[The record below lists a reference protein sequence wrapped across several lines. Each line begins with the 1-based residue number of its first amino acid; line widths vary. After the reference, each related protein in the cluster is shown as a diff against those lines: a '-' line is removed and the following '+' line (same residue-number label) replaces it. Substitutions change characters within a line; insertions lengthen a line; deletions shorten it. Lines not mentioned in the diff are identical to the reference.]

1 MVSMR
6 SQPATNLSSTVVPL
20 PAQDGD
26 YRTLVGVL
34 LDLSRGVDLPSTF
47 QAVANGLLRLA
58 PFDWLCL
65 AYQGPRQGDLL
76 IHRSL
81 SGRPEWLA
89 TSEAIATPSE
99 PVQRWFLPSEAR
111 LKGPDT
117 LSEDSAALD
126 WPVPGDINSL
136 ITIPLPAS
144 GGGSRRDP
152 NRQQRRGALM
162 LGRSGNER
170 FAPGLVSLLVPCAA
184 QVGLLLEKAEWLSR
198 FRATNEEL
206 RQQVQVL
213 QRDSKTQRQ
222 LPSSRGQGEQRRDEP
237 LPESHWLGVDPS
249 SIDALEQAK
258 RAATTEIS
266 VLLHGE
272 SGTGKELLARLIHRA
287 SSRSVGPMVAVNV
300 ATLTPSLVASELF
313 GHLPGAFTGASE
325 RRKGLIHAACGGT
338 LFLDEIGDMPLS
350 VQPSLLRFL
359 EDGQVRPLGSNVS
372 VRVDTRIVCA
382 THRDLRADVEA
393 GRFREDLH
401 HRLAGF
407 VIQIPS
413 LRNRPADLPL
423 LVEEFLATQSPAR
436 VLPKAWWTAFRSYPW
451 PGNVRELKNVIRS
464 VCGMS
469 RGPELETRFLPVAL
483 RNAIV
488 APTVLLPEDAP
499 YPYEGWTLQE
509 VERDIL
515 VKTLQRHGGHRS
527 HTAVALGISPRALYD
542 KIKRL
547 RVNEAELFGKQG
559 ALQ

>member
-1 MVSMR
+1 MMFMR
-6 SQPATNLSSTVVPL
+6 SQPATKLSSTVIPL
-20 PAQDGD
+20 PAQDSD

-76 IHRSL
+76 IHKSL

-111 LKGPDT
+111 LRGPGA
-117 LSEDSAALD
+117 LCEDSAALD
-126 WPVPGDINSL
+126 WPVPGDICSL

-152 NRQQRRGALM
+152 SRQKRRGALV
-162 LGRSGNER
+162 LGRSDNER
-170 FAPGLVSLLVPCAA
+170 FAPGLISLLVPCAA

-206 RQQVQVL
+206 RQQVQDL
-213 QRDSKTQRQ
+213 QRDSKPEGQ
-222 LPSSRGQGEQRRDEP
+222 LPTSRVRGDQQPQEQPRENR
-237 LPESHWLGVDPS
+237 WLGVDPS
-249 SIDALEQAK
+249 SVDALDQAK

-287 SSRSVGPMVAVNV
+287 SSRCAGPMVAVNV
-300 ATLTPSLVASELF
+300 TTLTPSLVASELF

-338 LFLDEIGDMPLS
+338 LFLDEIGDMPLA

-359 EDGQVRPLGSNVS
+359 EDGLVRPLGSNES
-372 VRVDTRIVCA
+372 TQIDTRIVCA
-382 THRDLRADVEA
+382 THRDLGAAVEE
-393 GRFREDLH
+393 GRFREDLY
-401 HRLAGF
+401 HRLVGF

-423 LVEEFLATQSPAR
+423 LIEDFLAAQSPAQ
-436 VLPKAWWTAFRSYPW
+436 VLPKAWWAAFRSYSW

-469 RGPELETRFLPVAL
+469 RGPELEARFLPVAL

-499 YPYEGWTLQE
+499 YPYEGWTLLE

-542 KIKRL
+542 KMKRL
-547 RVNEAELFGKQG
+547 RVNDVELFGRKESHP
-559 ALQ
+559 

>member
-1 MVSMR
+1 MHSE
-6 SQPATNLSSTVVPL
+6 PATKFSSTVVPL

-47 QAVANGLLRLA
+47 QAVARGLLRLT

-65 AYQGPRQGDLL
+65 AYRGPRQGDLL
-76 IHRSL
+76 IHKSL

-99 PVQRWFLPSEAR
+99 PVQRWFLPGEAR
-111 LKGPDT
+111 LKGPGT
-117 LSEDSAALD
+117 LCEESAVLD
-126 WPVPGDINSL
+126 WPVPGDICSL

-152 NRQQRRGALM
+152 SRQKRRGALV
-162 LGRSGNER
+162 LGRSGTER

-206 RQQVQVL
+206 RQQVQDL
-213 QRDSKTQRQ
+213 QRDSKAQGQDHAIRGRKHQR
-222 LPSSRGQGEQRRDEP
+222 PDE
-237 LPESHWLGVDPS
+237 LLAENCWLGVDPS
-249 SIDALEQAK
+249 SVDALEQAK

-272 SGTGKELLARLIHRA
+272 SGTGKELLARLIHRS
-287 SSRSVGPMVAVNV
+287 SSRCDGPMVAVNV

-359 EDGQVRPLGSNVS
+359 EDGQVRPLGSNES
-372 VRVDTRIVCA
+372 TRVDTRIVCA
-382 THRDLRADVEA
+382 THRDLKAAVTE
-393 GRFREDLH
+393 GRFRKDLY

-407 VIQIPS
+407 VIQVPA
-413 LRNRPADLPL
+413 LRDRPADLPL
-423 LVEEFLATQSPAR
+423 LIEEFLAAQNPAR
-436 VLPKAWWTAFRSYPW
+436 VLPKAWWSAFRGYSW
-451 PGNVRELKNVIRS
+451 PGNVRELKNVVHS

-469 RGPELETRFLPVAL
+469 RGPDLEERFLPSAL
-483 RNAIV
+483 RQAISI
-488 APTVLLPEDAP
+488 PTVLLPHSAP
-499 YPYEGWTLQE
+499 YPYEGWTLLE
-509 VERDIL
+509 IERDIL

-542 KIKRL
+542 KMKRL
-547 RVNEAELFGKQG
+547 KVNDSELFGRQDTPK
-559 ALQ
+559 